1 MADFLRVLSLI
12 TKSGSYTPS
21 FYLSENNDKLIYGCN
36 VWRDKDV
43 QINKYLTA
51 IKPPLYFYALLL
63 IYCFPFC
70 RSGKCFVFTVSHLS
84 AANSFDVDNI
94 ETILNEVNKSDLSDL
109 KTDQGLARA
118 IEFIFHLNVPLFS
131 NAHLKMNVETY
142 FTRNR
147 VLTLNTLF
155 HALNIDFLCYINEIP
170 IKTTLENGIR
180 LKLVKFFQGRFRNT
194 AERKR
199 PVSYN
204 DGLYGKGRNKS
215 FSLSHHQSLLNHVR
229 QDIETS
235 LNTPGVQI
243 DFALPISTS
252 QQVII
257 KKNNVH
263 DKMKNS
269 DGSWQSLI
277 NTKDNKLVLLLPKK
291 TEINYHD
298 EKLYGRICVE
308 AKILKKLNIPY
319 SVINW
324 RKYEDAIR
332 YGTQI
337 SYIKNIL

>member
-1 MADFLRVLSLI
+1 MLLLSNDAPNYKVLEVVQDI
-12 TKSGSYTPS
+12 T
-21 FYLSENNDKLIYGCN
+21 IY
-36 VWRDKDV
+36 
-43 QINKYLTA
+43 I
-51 IKPPLYFYALLL
+51 YALLL

-131 NAHLKMNVETY
+131 NAHLNMNVETY

-257 KKNNVH
+257 NKNNVH

-337 SYIKNIL
+337 SYIKNIV